1 MAMSSRLLGAIGV
14 CLLAAGCAP
23 VDPGMGEAVKY
34 DMLAQTVNPDPVY
47 PANGALPGGSGDRG
61 VKASERYRKGTVKAI
76 ERERTGSGSGGGG
89 SSSGGGG
96 GSSSSSGGGS

>member
-1 MAMSSRLLGAIGV
+1 MSSRLLGTIGV

-76 ERERTGSGSGGGG
+76 ERERTGS
-89 SSSGGGG
+89 SSGGGG
-96 GSSSSSGGGS
+96 GSSSSSSGGGS

>member
-14 CLLAAGCAP
+14 CLLTAGCAP

-76 ERERTGSGSGGGG
+76 ERERTGS
-89 SSSGGGG
+89 SSGGGG
-96 GSSSSSGGGS
+96 GSSSSSSGGGS

>member
-61 VKASERYRKGTVKAI
+61 AKAAERYRKGTVKAI
-76 ERERTGSGSGGGG
+76 ERERTGS
-89 SSSGGGG
+89 SSGGGG
-96 GSSSSSGGGS
+96 GSSSSSGSGS

>member
-76 ERERTGSGSGGGG
+76 ERERTGS
-89 SSSGGGG
+89 SSGGGG
-96 GSSSSSGGGS
+96 GSSSSSSGGGS

>member
-1 MAMSSRLLGAIGV
+1 MSSRLLGAIGV

-23 VDPGMGEAVKY
+23 VDPGMGEAIKY

-47 PANGALPGGSGDRG
+47 PANGALPGGSGDHG

-76 ERERTGSGSGGGG
+76 ERERTGS
-89 SSSGGGG
+89 SSGGGG
-96 GSSSSSGGGS
+96 GSSSSSSSGSGS

>member
-1 MAMSSRLLGAIGV
+1 MSSRLLATIGV

-47 PANGALPGGSGDRG
+47 PANGALPGGSGDQG

-76 ERERTGSGSGGGG
+76 ERERTGS
-89 SSSGGGG
+89 SSGGGG
-96 GSSSSSGGGS
+96 GSSSSSGGGPQ

>member
-1 MAMSSRLLGAIGV
+1 MSSRLLGAIGV
-14 CLLAAGCAP
+14 CLLVAGCAP

-47 PANGALPGGSGDRG
+47 PANGALPGGSGDHG

-76 ERERTGSGSGGGG
+76 ERERTGS
-89 SSSGGGG
+89 SSGGGG
-96 GSSSSSGGGS
+96 GSSSSSSSGGGS